1 MPFMLCGRHYFFSPQ
16 NNIMSEEQQ
25 MQVAKLIDKEVE
37 NKRRVAW
44 GGFGVELY
52 HGEITLQLRAQEITT
67 QLIKPETSEQIAA
80 AEAALAK
87 VKKECAALIEN
98 RKEKYTARFIS
109 VTKRLMKPEQEIE
122 EAIKANEAAII
133 KAKQAQKEELKTQ
146 ENKDKELRQIAEQV
160 RIYVAD
166 MHASYL
172 KAQLTLLSK
181 AYENA
186 LENNITVEA
195 LPEYLAKV
203 RARVTI
209 KNMATPPPKPAF
221 KYNTQE
227 SVDAVISEHFNPW
240 PAQKYVDGFL
250 LDLTSKF
257 SDWELALKN
266 KQQAK
271 KLNDDEV
278 ALTTEAID
286 DNKEQ
291 ETVAAKLDSI
301 AMPLTETPGVKE
313 LKERYNIIEPE
324 TLEQAFAIVNAFIV
338 NKKLC
343 VPELNKI
350 KPVNLGVKQMMGAL
364 EDIKNK
370 DENFEVTGIVFT
382 KIEKL

>member
-1 MPFMLCGRHYFFSPQ
+1 
-16 NNIMSEEQQ
+16 MSEEQQ
-25 MQVAKLIDKEVE
+25 LQIAKLIDKEVE
-37 NKRRVAW
+37 KKRLAAW

-52 HGEITLQLRAQEITT
+52 HGEITLQLRAQEIAT
-67 QLIKPETSEQIAA
+67 QLIKPETSDQIAA

-87 VKKECAALIEN
+87 VKKECVALVED

-109 VTKRLMKPEQEIE
+109 VTKRLMKPEQEVE

-160 RIYVAD
+160 RVYIAD

-186 LENNITVEA
+186 LENNISIED
-195 LPEYLAKV
+195 LPVYLDKV
-203 RARVTI
+203 RARVTV
-209 KNMATPPPKPAF
+209 KNMETPPPKPAF

-227 SVDAVISEHFNPW
+227 AVDSVVTEHFKPW
-240 PAQKYVDGFL
+240 PAQKYVEGFQ
-250 LDLTSKF
+250 LDLTNKF
-257 SDWELALKN
+257 LDWDLALKN
-266 KQQAK
+266 KSQAK
-271 KLNDDEV
+271 KLNEDEV
-278 ALTTEAID
+278 ALTVEAID

-291 ETVAAKLDSI
+291 ETVAAKLDAI
-301 AMPLTETPGVKE
+301 ATPLAEAPGVKE
-313 LKERYNIIEPE
+313 LKERYKIIEPE
-324 TLEQAFAIVNAFIV
+324 TIEQAFAIINAFIV

-343 VPELNKI
+343 VPSLNKI
-350 KPVNLGVKQMMGAL
+350 KPVNLGVKQMIGAL

-370 DENFEVTGIVFT
+370 DEAFEVTGIKFT